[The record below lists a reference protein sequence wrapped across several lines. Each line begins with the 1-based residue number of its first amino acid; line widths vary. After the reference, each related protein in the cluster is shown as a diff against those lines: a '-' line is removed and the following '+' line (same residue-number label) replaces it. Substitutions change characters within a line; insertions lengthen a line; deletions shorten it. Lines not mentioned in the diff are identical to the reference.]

1 MALTHL
7 VTIGDS
13 WPAGAELQNLKDS
26 FPSLLADHLELE
38 SINLSQSATS
48 TDQALHRLLHSTE
61 NIKWDKTLILFCL
74 SGISRSMYIDDQP
87 REIHPNSGTLIANVY
102 YKYIHSDRLDKF
114 NRIRNIL
121 SAQHYSNVVGSRILF
136 VNNWDK
142 TPEHHAI
149 DQTLFY
155 NKTLTEILDIGQR
168 FFDQFD
174 QRLNDTNLNWYD
186 LSKHKFISP
195 NQGHPN
201 VSGHSLI
208 AKELGI
214 WIKEKLNDKSLS

>member
-1 MALTHL
+1 MVLTHL

-48 TDQALHRLLHSTE
+48 TDQALHRLLHVTE

-87 REIHPNSGTLIANVY
+87 REIHPTSGTPIANVY
-102 YKYIHSDRLDKF
+102 YKYIHSDELDRF

-142 TPEHHAI
+142 TPEHCAI

-155 NKTLTEILDIGQR
+155 NKTLTEILDI
-168 FFDQFD
+168 DQKLD
-174 QRLNDTNLNWYD
+174 DADLNWYN

-195 NQGHPN
+195 NQWHPN
-201 VSGHSLI
+201 VFGHSLI